1 MRSRSALHPA
11 FGAPMDGHGGLIEGM
26 ADMTIEFGIL
36 FGFDV
41 FFLAGPQRR
50 GLIERL
56 FLVVDLHHDGQGD
69 VI

>member
-1 MRSRSALHPA
+1 
-11 FGAPMDGHGGLIEGM
+11 MDGHGGLIEGM